1 MFCTSSH
8 PQSPS
13 YVLPKSLNRANPF
26 STIYKQLLYYC
37 LRIFWMLFQ
46 IRFPLLLLGWLLVK
60 ITGVGPMLYGGGL
73 NGPSDPHADFPRCN
87 CRGDLTYSAAPL
99 MRNGAIERK
108 RCSLHWGEASWLGL
122 RARQA
127 SSWWNIAPQTTSMG
141 LGGGSI
147 HYKRWNYIEIVA
159 RTQENME
166 GDRAKCWSTK
176 SISFPTRLA
185 PPPWHHPGTRLMIS
199 WHPVNVVV
207 GNPPIWQNLPH
218 RSYHW
223 QHSGDR
229 SHCNPRSLD
238 GNWAVLSEL
247 TQLQFSGRSSIKE
260 GRAAEE
266 LEHIAS

>member
-1 MFCTSSH
+1 
-8 PQSPS
+8 
-13 YVLPKSLNRANPF
+13 
-26 STIYKQLLYYC
+26 
-37 LRIFWMLFQ
+37 
-46 IRFPLLLLGWLLVK
+46 
-60 ITGVGPMLYGGGL
+60 MLYGGGWMGQVTL
-73 NGPSDPHADFPRCN
+73 TLIFP
-87 CRGDLTYSAAPL
+87 D
-99 MRNGAIERK
+99 AIVGGTWLIQQLLWWGMGQSRESVAV
-108 RCSLHWGEASWLGL
+108 CIGGEASWLGL

-147 HYKRWNYIEIVA
+147 HYKRRNYIEIVA
-159 RTQENME
+159 QTQENME

-260 GRAAEE
+260 GQAAEV